1 MRLVKDDE
9 GRVCVIGKLVQIFRN
24 DEPGRYAG
32 YHPTPGGNIKLRREL
47 NLSGMRPND
56 VDECLEWLEGAKD
69 GWAFSVDTRRDVVTV
84 KVIDEDYCAELP
96 EEAWPGII
104 RKEN

>member
-9 GRVCVIGKLVQIFRN
+9 GRVCAVGKLVRIYRN
-24 DEPGRYAG
+24 DGPGWEEV
-32 YHPTPGGNIKLRREL
+32 YHPTPGGSIKLRHEL
-47 NLSGMRPND
+47 KSSGMRPND
-56 VDECLEWLEGAKD
+56 VDECLEWLEDAKD

-84 KVIDEDYCAELP
+84 KVIDEGYWAELP
-96 EEAWPGII
+96 EEAWPGVI